1 MHPTL
6 MTMYADARAQE
17 PPRRRRRRAGTVVR
31 AGTRRFFVFRRPRR
45 TARVGACL
53 TRV

>member
-6 MTMYADARAQE
+6 MTMYADARAE
-17 PPRRRRRRAGTVVR
+17 SLRARADSRRGTVVR

-45 TARVGACL
+45 TARVAAA
-53 TRV
+53 

>member
-6 MTMYADARAQE
+6 MTMYADARAE
-17 PPRRRRRRAGTVVR
+17 SLRAGADSRRGTVAR

-45 TARVGACL
+45 TARVAPAA
-53 TRV
+53 